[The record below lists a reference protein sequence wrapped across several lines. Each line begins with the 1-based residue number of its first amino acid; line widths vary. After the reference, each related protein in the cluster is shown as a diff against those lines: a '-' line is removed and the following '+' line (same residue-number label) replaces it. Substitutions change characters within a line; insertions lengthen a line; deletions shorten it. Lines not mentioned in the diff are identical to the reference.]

1 MSRFR
6 AVIFD
11 LGGTLVDKYS
21 MTPLL
26 SFQRVLQ
33 NHNLV
38 CSHQTI
44 IKDMGKEKRE
54 HISELLRTRENTERW
69 LFRYGRKPQSSD
81 CDKLFEEFTEIQ
93 REQTHH
99 HLQILPETLESLR
112 HLRDSGIKIGVTTG
126 FSKELMDI
134 VRDKLSDEH
143 IPVDEWVSS
152 TCLDLPGRPAPHM
165 IYELMRRFQ
174 ITNPRSILKVDDT
187 NVGLLEGKNA
197 GCLTMGVARWSI
209 NMNVRSLDEI
219 RMVEE
224 NPEVYYEKLRRSR
237 KKLYMTKPDYVV
249 DSLKELRNLIER
261 EYSVSK
267 KLTI

>member
-38 CSHQTI
+38 SSHKTI

-54 HISELLRTRENTERW
+54 HISELLRTFENTDRW
-69 LFRYGRKPQSSD
+69 LFRYGRKPLSSD

-93 REQTHH
+93 KEMANNY
-99 HLQILPETLESLR
+99 LKILPETSESLR

-126 FSKELMDI
+126 FSKELMND
-134 VRDKLSDEH
+134 VRDKLSDEN

-174 ITNPRSILKVDDT
+174 IANPRKILKVDDT

-197 GCLTMGVARWSI
+197 GCLTVGVARWSI
-209 NMNVRSLDEI
+209 NMNVQSIHDI

-237 KKLYMTKPDYVV
+237 KQLHQSNPDHVI
-249 DSLKELRNLIER
+249 DSLRELRNLIEC
-261 EYSVSK
+261 EDPNLK
-267 KLTI
+267 QIFT